1 MFCRNVPVRRKK
13 NSGTVPVYLNVYDL
27 TPMNVYGYWLG
38 IGIYHSG
45 LEGKSFFF
53 LLDSGFD
60 CCSKIAEKDETIVG
74 QFCWIVI
81 LIVEKIHCLYC
92 CLALFD
98 SKVCFDR

>member
-1 MFCRNVPVRRKK
+1 MQKRIGEAEEEFWY
-13 NSGTVPVYLNVYDL
+13 GTGLSECYDL